1 MGSSLSGKSNSVKSN
16 YILRW
21 AGKPARDYLKSLPE
35 SEFKYE
41 VASAESIL
49 QALEQKTKPKSNEI
63 TAFTKLRSL
72 KQGDMP
78 LSEFIHE
85 ARRLAESSNYPND
98 KDRLIRDTIVSGI
111 QSLRAYQKCIDAKD
125 LSLQDCISIF
135 QAEDAIRMQ
144 VLECRPER
152 IHSAQAAVPVH
163 RQQNGSRQT
172 SNSNRNKN
180 MTAHNCYYCGA
191 QNWTREHSKICKA
204 KNHTCGRCNKK
215 GHLDSLCRS
224 AKTPLRMIEA
234 QGCTN
239 LQLVQSQET
248 LQDYNQSLKTVQ
260 YSTPYFMSKG
270 ELPQTTCNSLK
281 TVQVSR
287 LGVNKQSEHVQ
298 LAWIAQSQNSKKHQ
312 LDVEIDTG
320 AGCNV
325 MPLYKVQELFGQE

>member
-1 MGSSLSGKSNSVKSN
+1 MDWTEDAELHKRYMEWREEVELELGPSLSGKSNSVKSN
-16 YILRW
+16 YVLRW

-41 VASAESIL
+41 GASVELIL
-49 QALEQKTKPKSNEI
+49 QALQQKTKPKCNEI
-63 TAFTKLRSL
+63 AAFTKLHSL

-85 ARRLAESSNYPND
+85 ARRLAELCNYPND

-111 QSLRAYQKCIDAKD
+111 QSLRVYQKCIDAKD
-125 LSLQDCISIF
+125 CINIC

-144 VLECRPER
+144 VLECRPESVKS
-152 IHSAQAAVPVH
+152 IQSTQTAVPVH
-163 RQQNGSRQT
+163 RLQNGFRQP

-180 MTAHNCYYCGA
+180 KTACNCYYCGA

-215 GHLDSLCRS
+215 EHLDSLCRS
-224 AKTPLRMIEA
+224 AGTSLHMIEA
-234 QGCTN
+234 QDYTS

-248 LQDYNQSLKTVQ
+248 PQDYNQSLQTAQ

-270 ELPQTTCNSLK
+270 ELPQLPATA
-281 TVQVSR
+281 SR
-287 LGVNKQSEHVQ
+287 L
-298 LAWIAQSQNSKKHQ
+298 
-312 LDVEIDTG
+312 
-320 AGCNV
+320 
-325 MPLYKVQELFGQE
+325 YKSPDWGPMEE